1 MKKCFYYKALAL
13 LGALIVQLTIKTFS
27 CHAANALPMSKSIEL
42 LENNLNIAVVKT
54 NDLNSTIRS
63 DDINSS
69 REMSSIY
76 EIFLENKIKVSLKR
90 SLKGKKNVAKSNAN
104 RIRNGLKNN
113 STLERNERSANLSH
127 ISGSARKIQ
136 LYIKN
141 RFLQLMPDGVV
152 NGTTDDNSDFCKLNL
167 YLHKFKSRH
176 NVDTVFSNIFIRKKI
191 FRKV

>member
-1 MKKCFYYKALAL
+1 MKKCFYYRALAL

-42 LENNLNIAVVKT
+42 LESNLNIAVVKN
-54 NDLNSTIRS
+54 NDLNSTIPS
-63 DDINSS
+63 DDIKKSS

-76 EIFLENKIKVSLKR
+76 EIFLENKIKVSFKR
-90 SLKGKKNVAKSNAN
+90 SLKGGKKIAKPN
-104 RIRNGLKNN
+104 RKRNEIKNN

-152 NGTTDDNSDFCKLNL
+152 NGTTDDNSDYCE
-167 YLHKFKSRH
+167 
-176 NVDTVFSNIFIRKKI
+176 
-191 FRKV
+191 

>member
-1 MKKCFYYKALAL
+1 MKKCFYYRALAL
-13 LGALIVQLTIKTFS
+13 LGAFIVQLTIKTFS
-27 CHAANALPMSKSIEL
+27 CHAANALPVSKSIEL
-42 LENNLNIAVVKT
+42 LESNLNIAVVKS
-54 NDLNSTIRS
+54 NDLNLTTTN

-90 SLKGKKNVAKSNAN
+90 SLKNSNSSSKKVVKPK
-104 RIRNGLKNN
+104 RTRNGVKNNNN

-152 NGTTDDNSDFCKLNL
+152 NGTTDDNSDYCE
-167 YLHKFKSRH
+167 
-176 NVDTVFSNIFIRKKI
+176 
-191 FRKV
+191 